1 MQDDELDEFP
11 WSILFLVTAG
21 SSLLFN
27 IALKMLDGNFSSLL
41 FFVSGF
47 TAFLGIVNWLGKML
61 AEQSDKKRKSSS
73 LSS

>member
-11 WSILFLVTAG
+11 WSVLFLVTAG
-21 SSLLFN
+21 SSLFFN

-47 TAFLGIVNWLGKML
+47 TAFFGIVNWLGKTL
-61 AEQSDKKRKSSS
+61 ATLSDKKRKSGR

>member
-1 MQDDELDEFP
+1 MQDEELDEFP

-27 IALKMLDGNFSSLL
+27 IALKMLDGNFSTLL
-41 FFVSGF
+41 FFVTGF
-47 TAFLGIVNWLGKML
+47 TAFFGTVNWLGKML
-61 AEQSDKKRKSSS
+61 AKQSDKKRKSSS

>member
-1 MQDDELDEFP
+1 MQDEELDEFP
-11 WSILFLVTAG
+11 WSILFLVTAA

-27 IALKMLDGNFSSLL
+27 IALKMLDGNFSTLL

-47 TAFLGIVNWLGKML
+47 TAFFGIVNWLGKML
-61 AEQSDKKRKSSS
+61 AKQSGKKGKSGS